1 MQTTQRL
8 LYRLVLLVACLWL
21 PLQLQAQDSDEL
33 QLGVQGKGMTALTA
47 DRFYYVSGDTCEPQ
61 A

>member
-1 MQTTQRL
+1 ML
-8 LYRLVLLVACLWL
+8 LMFIACLWL
-21 PLQLQAQDSDEL
+21 PVQLQAQDSDEL
-33 QLGVQGKGMTALTA
+33 QLGVQSKGMAAPTA